1 MSNHHL
7 PYSDSDTEFL
17 ERQQALSSNPTYQ
30 LNNMTRVELARLRLL
45 LDDANKPY
53 LDEPEVT
60 LTQSVIAFFLIV
72 GYVLKDWAIPV
83 IAIVSFC
90 IGALIVGIAMV
101 L

>member
-30 LNNMTRVELARLRLL
+30 LNNMTRVERARLTLL
-45 LDDANKPY
+45 LDEANDPSDVS
-53 LDEPEVT
+53 LW
-60 LTQSVIAFFLIV
+60 QSVVAFALIMR
-72 GYVLKDWAIPV
+72 YVLEDWALPIFTILAFV
-83 IAIVSFC
+83 LGGLV
-90 IGALIVGIAMV
+90 VGIAMV